1 MFSKIKAIYVAFE
14 FLVTVTII
22 IVLMYIF
29 RKDTY
34 PIRQKWA
41 KLQSLLI
48 GFKVEVK
55 GEIDRSAQLLLI
67 NHQSL
72 LDIVVLEMIYG
83 KNLCWIAKKEI
94 GDIPILGH
102 ILKAPKMIAI
112 DRSDKRSIIKIIKE
126 SKERLKE
133 GRVIA
138 LFPEGTRSKGDNL
151 LEFQSGGKILAEKLS
166 LKVQPVV
173 LTHTRDIL
181 DSQNFEVNSGTVSVT
196 FLESIQPNPDENWYE
211 YTKEKMQECLK
222 NELANNTSNR

>member
-1 MFSKIKAIYVAFE
+1 MLSKIKAIYVAFE
-14 FLVTVTII
+14 FLITVSITIL
-22 IVLMYIF
+22 LMYIF
-29 RKDTY
+29 RKNTY
-34 PIRQKWA
+34 PVRQKWA
-41 KLQSLLI
+41 KLQSILI
-48 GFKVEVK
+48 GFHVETK
-55 GEIDRSAQLLLI
+55 GRVDNTAQLLLI

-102 ILKAPKMIAI
+102 ILKAPQMIAI

-138 LFPEGTRSKGDNL
+138 LFPEGTRSNGDKL
-151 LEFQSGGKILAEKLS
+151 LEFQSGGKILAEKLN

-181 DSQNFEVNSGTVSVT
+181 DSQNFEVKSGTIGVT
-196 FLESIQPNPDENWYE
+196 FLESVDPSLDENWYQNI
-211 YTKEKMQECLK
+211 KQKMQECLK

>member
-138 LFPEGTRSKGDNL
+138 LFPEGTRSTGDKL